1 MGRGIALSVRHL
13 CSDWGTRQNGKKGL
27 TTGQDKVRTGEGVL
41 QVGVAPAQLQQRL
54 RNWKQAPSLC

>member
-1 MGRGIALSVRHL
+1 MGRGQTLNVRHL
-13 CSDWGTRQNGKKGL
+13 ESDWGTRQNERKGL

-54 RNWKQAPSLC
+54 GNWKQVPSLY